1 VGSGRVSLA
10 ALSELAEATM
20 ISPLTLIIVV
30 LLVIVLVGAL
40 PAWPYTR
47 QAGYGYWPSGL
58 VAVALILLVLWAV
71 GAFR

>member
-1 VGSGRVSLA
+1 VDPGGVSLA

-30 LLVIVLVGAL
+30 LLVIVLIGAW
-40 PAWPYTR
+40 PTWPYTR
-47 QAGYGYWPSGL
+47 RAGYGYWPSGL
-58 VAVALILLVLWAV
+58 VAVALVLLVLWAL